1 MHQTSRI
8 RVLSDRI
15 PRALVFIYFCR
26 ELSENMERRPTCHV
40 YNEIITC
47 RAIFLNLEESR
58 SHGNEW
64 ETERARGQGT
74 RPPPLGACPGLDS
87 NQNSFRGPSSTDLK
101 DESKPCNQGRFDPT
115 AQIHQKGLYNQ
126 GLSTPGRE
134 ENRRN
139 HYQRQPSKLGFRASL
154 PQGIRISYSLIH
166 QVQRIDQI
174 AIREVEHYALDSD
187 LR

>member
-26 ELSENMERRPTCHV
+26 GLSENMERRPTCHV
-40 YNEIITC
+40 YNKIITC

-64 ETERARGQGT
+64 ETELARGQGA
-74 RPPPLGACPGLDS
+74 RPPPLGTRPGLDS

-101 DESKPCNQGRFDPT
+101 DQGKPCDQCRFDPT
-115 AQIHQKGLYNQ
+115 TQIHLKGLYNQ
-126 GLSTPGRE
+126 GLSTPGGERRRE
-134 ENRRN
+134 EII
-139 HYQRQPSKLGFRASL
+139 
-154 PQGIRISYSLIH
+154 IRGSH
-166 QVQRIDQI
+166 Q
-174 AIREVEHYALDSD
+174 S
-187 LR
+187 